1 MDGFMPHGNCYL
13 WSPSLIG
20 LHAGSDLIIA
30 VSYYS
35 IPLLLMAFVRR
46 KTEFRFSWIFVCF
59 ATFILACGTTHL
71 MQIWN
76 IWHSDYFVEGYIKAL
91 TAAISAFTA
100 VLLVRY
106 MPRILELRS
115 PEQLEVLNSDLE
127 QHGRELAES
136 AQELER
142 FNQTMVNRELRMV
155 ELKQEVNL
163 LLTQQGAGERYT
175 ELEREP

>member
-76 IWHSDYFVEGYIKAL
+76 IWHIDYFVEGYIKRPA
-91 TAAISAFTA
+91 S
-100 VLLVRY
+100 
-106 MPRILELRS
+106 
-115 PEQLEVLNSDLE
+115 
-127 QHGRELAES
+127 
-136 AQELER
+136 
-142 FNQTMVNRELRMV
+142 
-155 ELKQEVNL
+155 
-163 LLTQQGAGERYT
+163 GAGQPSARGRDSASRGAQRAT
-175 ELEREP
+175 TG